1 MLCTAKGDVPVDLQ
15 DEMSTQIDNYLLDYK
30 YAPEENKDEIKLDSY
45 LTKPELLE
53 LYNQG
58 KRYFGLVTDIKRHAS
73 AFCVAPNNVAELFGL
88 CKTPSEDIVLNLE
101 GKYMDELGYVKL
113 DWLVVKVVD
122 IIDKVYKRIGVPIPT
137 AEELYNLVR
146 NDKEVWDIY
155 KNGIT
160 CCVNQVEQSKT
171 RDKVMRYKPK
181 TVEELCAFISGIRPG
196 FQSYYKRFENRER
209 FEFDLKELDELL
221 QGEYLDSSWILYQE
235 QIMKLV
241 IWLGFEVKESANL
254 MKAISKKKEDKIKM
268 ISEKFHNECI
278 KKFIENG
285 FDKEI
290 AEQKTES
297 IWKVILDASSYSFN
311 ASHSYCM
318 ALDSLYIAYAKAHY
332 PRQTYVA
339 LIKYFS
345 ECKKIDKVYKLKY
358 EAQQYFGIEIEPHKF
373 RQDNREGHFEEKKI
387 YQSLSSIK
395 ECQDKY
401 GEILYKLK
409 DFQGNYLDLLLLM
422 QEKGINKRVRTALI
436 KVGYF
441 SEFGNMG
448 YLLFIENAYKAYSRV
463 NISDIKKYYVKH
475 QQYITLCWEDFISQL
490 SNIAEKS
497 TEKSFTF
504 KDKLDFFKFVLDNSE
519 INDIIGLE
527 KIYNEI
533 YYLGMYQGNNDN
545 LIVGRVSKFK
555 NTGSLLLESSIDG
568 NETWYKCTNTNV
580 SIKEKDIIYI
590 PSVEEK
596 RWKRKNQ
603 DGTYTEGIS
612 RRVSNIINLTSMYK

>member
-373 RQDNREGHFEEKKI
+373 RQDNREGHFEGKKI

-504 KDKLDFFKFVLDNSE
+504 KDKLDFFKFILDNSE

>member
-15 DEMSTQIDNYLLDYK
+15 NEMSTQIDNYLLDYK
-30 YAPEENKDEIKLDSY
+30 HTPEENKDEIKLDSY

-58 KRYFGLVTDIKRHAS
+58 KKYFGLVTDIKRHAS

-137 AEELYNLVR
+137 AEELYNLVK
-146 NDKEVWDIY
+146 NDDETWNIY

-373 RQDNREGHFEEKKI
+373 RQDNREGHFEGKKI

-409 DFQGNYLDLLLLM
+409 DFQGNYLDLFLLM

-441 SEFGNMG
+441 SEFGNIG
-448 YLLFIENAYKAYSRV
+448 YLLFIENAYKEYSRATV
-463 NISDIKKYYVKH
+463 SNMKKYYLEH

-504 KDKLDFFKFVLDNSE
+504 KDKLDFFKFILDNSE

-596 RWKRKNQ
+596 GWKRKNQ